1 MKLHKIAAALF
12 IAVTLSTA
20 VPASL
25 GTPFAVTAEAHHHGW
40 SGGYNHGGYYSHHGY
55 DAHLHPNG
63 MCPYGIYGNYGNT
76 VPTASADAAAL
87 YAQQQAALLAQQQ
100 QAALYAQ
107 QQQAELLA
115 QQQQAA
121 LLAQQQQAMLLAQ
134 QQQAELVAQQQAAL
148 LAQQQMAT
156 IIMQT
161 QTALKQ
167 LGFYAGEINGVLDM
181 ATQQALI
188 LFQTSYGLTVDG
200 SINAQTITLLNIR

>member
-63 MCPYGIYGNYGNT
+63 MCPYGVYGNYGNT

-107 QQQAELLA
+107 QQQVELLA

-121 LLAQQQQAMLLAQ
+121 LLAQQQQA
-134 QQQAELVAQQQAAL
+134 AL

-156 IIMQT
+156 IVMQT
-161 QTALKQ
+161 QAALKQ
-167 LGFYAGEINGVLDM
+167 LGFYAGEVNGVLDM

>member
-100 QAALYAQ
+100 QA
-107 QQQAELLA
+107 
-115 QQQQAA
+115 
-121 LLAQQQQAMLLAQ
+121 MLLAQ

>member
-1 MKLHKIAAALF
+1 MKLHKIAAALL

-40 SGGYNHGGYYSHHGY
+40 SGGYTGGNYYYHHGY

-63 MCPYGIYGNYGNT
+63 ICPYGVYGNYGSA
-76 VPTASADAAAL
+76 VPSATADAAAIL
-87 YAQQQAALLAQQQ
+87 
-100 QAALYAQ
+100 AQ

-121 LLAQQQQAMLLAQ
+121 LLAQQQQAALLAQ
-134 QQQAELVAQQQAAL
+134 QQQAAL
-148 LAQQQMAT
+148 LAQQQTQQNMAS
-156 IIMQT
+156 IVMQT
-161 QTALKQ
+161 QAILKQ
-167 LGFYAGEINGVLDM
+167 FGFYNGAVDGIWGP

-188 LFQTSYGLTVDG
+188 LFQTAYGLTADG
-200 SINAQTITLLNIR
+200 TINEQIITLFNIH

>member
-63 MCPYGIYGNYGNT
+63 MCPYGVYGNYGNT

-107 QQQAELLA
+107 QQQVELLA

-134 QQQAELVAQQQAAL
+134 QQQAAL

-156 IIMQT
+156 IVMQT
-161 QTALKQ
+161 QATLKQ
-167 LGFYAGEINGVLDM
+167 LGFYAGEVNGVLDM